1 MSWVVDNLGEGSFP
15 DWLSNRDGDWRSNGT
30 NGRVSDLL
38 SNNAGISEGVDW
50 VSNDTGISKGVDWV
64 SNDAGI
70 SKAVDWVTNDT
81 GVSKGGWKDG

>member
-15 DWLSNRDGDWRSNGT
+15 DWLSNRDCDWRS

-38 SNNAGISEGVDW
+38 SNNVGISEGVDW
-50 VSNDTGISKGVDWV
+50 VSNDTGISKAVDWV

-70 SKAVDWVTNDT
+70 SKAVDWVANDA
-81 GVSKGGWKDG
+81 GISKS